1 MWKQNTS
8 KKYTIEEKSQVN
20 YLFVYICRVL
30 KLPYLFIFIY
40 YYMQL
45 PSIQMEDSGLPLGPV
60 IPGGAMG
67 ALAPPHFGR
76 SVNPISTKGGILC
89 PLNNT
94 GTPGFSDFPTALTLT
109 WLKPAAAARWGY
121 A

>member
-1 MWKQNTS
+1 M
-8 KKYTIEEKSQVN
+8 
-20 YLFVYICRVL
+20 

-67 ALAPPHFGR
+67 ALAPPHFGK
-76 SVNPISTKGGILC
+76 SVNPISTNGGRLIL
-89 PLNNT
+89 PNDT
-94 GTPGFSDFPTALTLT
+94 GTPGFSDLLETLP
-109 WLKPAAAARWGY
+109 LRQNDIFQAQ
-121 A
+121 

>member
-1 MWKQNTS
+1 M
-8 KKYTIEEKSQVN
+8 
-20 YLFVYICRVL
+20 

-76 SVNPISTKGGILC
+76 SINPISTKGGRLR
-89 PLNNT
+89 PTNDT
-94 GTPGFSDFPTALTLT
+94 RTHGFSDLPTTLP
-109 WLKPAAAARWGY
+109 LRKNDFSQAQ
-121 A
+121 